1 VCYNILVNFYVYD
14 IEDFLY
20 LTTLCDKYRAITTA
34 KYLLPSVL
42 QAYEKRNNCL
52 NCYRSMKGNKNSP
65 IHHAYQYKPSLS
77 LLFVSYVS
85 HQ

>member
-1 VCYNILVNFYVYD
+1 VCYKLVVHFYVYS
-14 IEDFLY
+14 IEDFVY

-34 KYLLPSVL
+34 KYLLTSVL

-52 NCYRSMKGNKNSP
+52 NCYRSMTCNKNSLV
-65 IHHAYQYKPSLS
+65 HHAYQYKPSL
-77 LLFVSYVS
+77 LLVFVSDVS